1 MESENTEG
9 AAFIAVLVATIV
21 LFAILGVTAFVA
33 YSISSDNSADGQ
45 TIGIWV
51 GGGCLTA
58 IVAFVLTRLIL
69 LAILQPGNVVWSVT
83 PADEAIRQVS
93 ATNVGI
99 FGLVSYTLYKLFG
112 KKKVEKKEVAEETS
126 AETEVDE
133 LINSIE

>member
-83 PADEAIRQVS
+83 PADEAIRRVS

>member
-1 MESENTEG
+1 MESENAEG
-9 AAFIAVLVATIV
+9 GAFIAVLVATIV
-21 LFAILGVTAFVA
+21 LFAILGVTAFIA
-33 YSISSDNSADGQ
+33 FSLSSENTSDGQ
-45 TIGIWV
+45 TIGIWI

-58 IVAFVLTRLIL
+58 IIAFVLTRWIM
-69 LAILQPGNVVWSVT
+69 LAILVPGDVVWSVT
-83 PADEAIRQVS
+83 PANQAIKQVS

>member
-83 PADEAIRQVS
+83 PADEAIKQVS